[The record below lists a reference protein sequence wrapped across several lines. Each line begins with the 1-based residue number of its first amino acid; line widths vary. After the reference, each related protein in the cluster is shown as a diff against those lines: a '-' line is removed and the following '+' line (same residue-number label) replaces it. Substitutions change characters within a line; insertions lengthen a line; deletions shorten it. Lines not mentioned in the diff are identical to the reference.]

1 MAAKRHRRTTPEERA
16 RWLENEER
24 LQKLLQRALEELG
37 TTREELH
44 RKLGLPEPHRR
55 GA

>member
-1 MAAKRHRRTTPEERA
+1 MAAKRYRRTTPEERA
-16 RWLENEER
+16 RWRANQDRLER
-24 LQKLLQRALEELG
+24 LLQKALDELG

>member
-1 MAAKRHRRTTPEERA
+1 MAGKRYRKTTPEERR

-24 LQKLLQRALEELG
+24 MQKVLKRALEELG
-37 TTREELH
+37 MTREELH

>member
-1 MAAKRHRRTTPEERA
+1 MAAKRYRKTTPEEWA
-16 RWLENEER
+16 RWQENQDRLET
-24 LQKLLQRALEELG
+24 LLKRALEELG
-37 TTREELH
+37 MTREELH

>member
-1 MAAKRHRRTTPEERA
+1 MAAKRYRKATPEEWA
-16 RWLENEER
+16 RWQENQDRLER
-24 LQKLLQRALEELG
+24 LLKRALEELG

-44 RKLGLPEPHRR
+44 RKLGLPEPDRR

>member
-1 MAAKRHRRTTPEERA
+1 MAGKRYRKTTPEERR

-24 LQKLLQRALEELG
+24 MQKVLKRALEELG
-37 TTREELH
+37 MTREELH
-44 RKLGLPEPHRR
+44 RKLGLPEPDRR

>member
-1 MAAKRHRRTTPEERA
+1 MAAKRYRKTTPEESA
-16 RWLENEER
+16 RWQQNQDRLER
-24 LQKLLQRALEELG
+24 LLKRGLDELG
-37 TTREELH
+37 MTREELH